1 MFQGQTSLGEVYD
14 VCSGVT
20 VAARMTL
27 GQPAPS
33 VAAAGVPLD
42 ALPPIEHA
50 PGFVRY
56 EVGSG
61 YEHVKVFDDSSPG
74 EFTTKPIVKRSAG
87 HAGGGSLRGKRNRLR
102 LNACATAVN
111 VRAASAWPSTACPDC

>member
-1 MFQGQTSLGEVYD
+1 MFLQCRITLVSPAAAFISQVFQGQTSLGEVYD
-14 VCSGVT
+14 VCSGVP
-20 VAARMTL
+20 VAARMTP

-61 YEHVKVFDDSSPG
+61 YEHGKVFDDSSPQ
-74 EFTTKPIVKRSAG
+74 EIPQTSP
-87 HAGGGSLRGKRNRLR
+87 L
-102 LNACATAVN
+102 
-111 VRAASAWPSTACPDC
+111 

>member
-1 MFQGQTSLGEVYD
+1 

-20 VAARMTL
+20 VAARMTP

-56 EVGSG
+56 EVGKWIRAC
-61 YEHVKVFDDSSPG
+61 E
-74 EFTTKPIVKRSAG
+74 
-87 HAGGGSLRGKRNRLR
+87 SLRRFIPRRSYSQAHCGAQCWPCGGHSLHGKRNRLR
-102 LNACATAVN
+102 LNACATAVK
-111 VRAASAWPSTACPDC
+111 VRAASAWPSIARPDC